1 MHNNMTYPIEFEF
14 KVMAFAPQFYVR
26 DGAGRDVAYVKQKLF
41 KLKEDITVFEN
52 DSQTTPIYRIK
63 ANQWIDWSASY
74 ILSDAEGNELGRMGR
89 KGARSLWKATYE
101 IFDANNVKQF
111 KIEEDNAFVKIMDA
125 VFSEIP
131 ILGIFTGYVF
141 NPKYNIINEKGEN
154 VAEFTKESSF
164 LGKKFKLHQL
174 LDQSAQ
180 EEESIILSLMMMVLL
195 ERRRG

>member
-1 MHNNMTYPIEFEF
+1 MNINMTYPIEFEF
-14 KVMAFAPQFYVR
+14 KIMALAPQFYVR

-52 DSQTTPIYRIK
+52 ASQTTPIYKIK

-74 ILSDAEGNELGRMGR
+74 ILSDAAGHELGRMGR
-89 KGARSLWKATYE
+89 KGGRSLWKATYE
-101 IFDANNVKQF
+101 IFDANNTKEF

-141 NPKYNIINEKGEN
+141 NPKYNIFNEKGEK
-154 VAEFTKESSF
+154 VAEFAKESSF

-174 LDQSAQ
+174 SDLNVQ
-180 EEESIILSLMMMVLL
+180 EEERIILSLMMMVLL
-195 ERRRG
+195 ERSRG